1 MSLDNH
7 EMIKA
12 VSGGIA
18 AGAINHYM
26 SYGTDMNPNALARS
40 AKFAGV
46 VGAGLLVSGLI
57 TPGIAAQQGGNT
69 QWMSAKTLEHR
80 VMEVGIGTGTVV
92 LVNNYVYRT
101 SGLSM
106 LQTAGLVFA
115 ADFIGEYVADYATAQ
130 PLSYFA

>member
-26 SYGTDMNPNALARS
+26 SYGTDMNPNALTRS
-40 AKFAGV
+40 LKFAGV
-46 VGAGLLVSGLI
+46 VGAGLLVSGFI

-106 LQTAGLVFA
+106 IQTAGLVFA
-115 ADFIGEYVADYATAQ
+115 ADFIGEYIADYATAQ

>member
-1 MSLDNH
+1 MSLENH
-7 EMIKA
+7 EIIKA

-46 VGAGLLVSGLI
+46 VCAGLLVSGLA
-57 TPGIAAQQGGNT
+57 TPGIAAQSGGNT

-80 VMEVGIGTGTVV
+80 VIEVGLGTGTVV

-106 LQTAGLVFA
+106 IQTAGLVLA
-115 ADFIGEYVADYATAQ
+115 ADFIGEYIADYATAQ

>member
-1 MSLDNH
+1 MSLENH
-7 EMIKA
+7 EIIKA

-26 SYGTDMNPNALARS
+26 SYGADMNPNAVIRS
-40 AKFAGV
+40 LKFGGV
-46 VGAGLLVSGLI
+46 VTAGLLVSGFA
-57 TPGIAAQQGGNT
+57 TPGIAASQGGNT
-69 QWMSAKTLEHR
+69 PWMSAKTLQHR
-80 VMEVGIGTGTVV
+80 VIEVGLGTGTVV

-106 LQTAGLVFA
+106 IQTAGLVFA
-115 ADFIGEYVADYATAQ
+115 ADFIGEYIADYATSQ